1 MSKFQSVEF
10 LSAQEELEYAKLAAT
25 GDKGAKE
32 KLILSNIP
40 FVAYCA
46 RSYRGKGLSDEDLIS
61 EGTIGLIEA
70 VNRFDYTKGFR
81 LLTYAKFWIRRYLNL
96 AVQNYISK
104 NSHLLS
110 LDGTFDPE
118 GNDSTFLSNLADTE
132 NLSVEEECENNL
144 QIEKLWSVING
155 LKPAEQEVLILHYG
169 LNNQKAHTFEEIG
182 AIKGR
187 TRSRMQQIE
196 QNALKP
202 LRQNQNL
209 QQLAS

>member
-1 MSKFQSVEF
+1 MSKFQSVKF
-10 LSAQEELEYAKLAAT
+10 LSVREELEYAKLAAA
-25 GDKGAKE
+25 GDKKAKE
-32 KLILSNIP
+32 KLILSNLP

-46 RSYRGKGLSDEDLIS
+46 KSFRGKGVSYDDLIS

-110 LDGTFDPE
+110 LDATFNPE

-144 QIEKLWSVING
+144 QTEKLWSALNG
-155 LKPAEQEVLILHYG
+155 LKPEEREVVILHYG
-169 LNNQKAHTFEEIG
+169 LNNQEEHSFSEIG
-182 AIKGR
+182 AIKGK

-196 QNALKP
+196 QKAFSH
-202 LRQNQNL
+202 LRENL
-209 QQLAS
+209 ELLAS

>member
-1 MSKFQSVEF
+1 MSKFQSVKF
-10 LSAQEELEYAKLAAT
+10 LSAQEELEYAKLAAA
-25 GDKGAKE
+25 GDKKAKE
-32 KLILSNIP
+32 KLITSNIP

-46 RSYRGKGLSDEDLIS
+46 KSYRGKGLSDEDLIS

-104 NSHLLS
+104 NPHLLS
-110 LDGTFDPE
+110 LDATYNSDGDE
-118 GNDSTFLSNLADTE
+118 STFLSNLADTE

-144 QIEKLWSVING
+144 QTEKLWSAING
-155 LKPAEQEVLILHYG
+155 LRPEEREVVILHYG
-169 LNNQKAHTFEEIG
+169 LKNQEEHSFSEIG
-182 AIKGR
+182 ALKGK

-196 QNALKP
+196 QKAFSH
-202 LRQNQNL
+202 LREDL
-209 QQLAS
+209 ELLAS

>member
-1 MSKFQSVEF
+1 MSKFQSVKF
-10 LSAQEELEYAKLAAT
+10 LSAQEELDYAKLAAA
-25 GDKGAKE
+25 GDKEAKE

-81 LLTYAKFWIRRYLNL
+81 LLTYSKFWIHRYLSL
-96 AVQNYISK
+96 AVQNHISK
-104 NSHLLS
+104 NYRLLS
-110 LDGTFDPE
+110 LDAPFDSE
-118 GNDSTFLSNLADTE
+118 GNEVIFGSNLADTE

-144 QIEKLWSVING
+144 QTEKLWSAING
-155 LKPAEQEVLILHYG
+155 LKPEEREVVILHYG
-169 LNNQKAHTFEEIG
+169 LKNQEEHSFSEIG
-182 AIKGR
+182 ELKGK

-196 QNALKP
+196 QKAFSH
-202 LRQNQNL
+202 LRENL
-209 QQLAS
+209 ELLAG

>member
-1 MSKFQSVEF
+1 MSKFQSVKF
-10 LSAQEELEYAKLAAT
+10 LSAQEELDYAKLAAA

-46 RSYRGKGLSDEDLIS
+46 KSFRGKGVSYEDLIS

-81 LLTYAKFWIRRYLNL
+81 LLTYSKFWIHRYLIL

-118 GNDSTFLSNLADTE
+118 GNDSTFLSNLADTD

-144 QIEKLWSVING
+144 QTEKLWSAING
-155 LKPAEQEVLILHYG
+155 LKPAEREVVILHYG
-169 LNNQKAHTFEEIG
+169 LNNQEEHSFAEIG
-182 AIKGR
+182 ALKGK

-196 QNALKP
+196 QKAFSH
-202 LRQNQNL
+202 LRENL
-209 QQLAS
+209 ELLAG

>member
-1 MSKFQSVEF
+1 MSKFQSVKF
-10 LSAQEELEYAKLAAT
+10 LSAQEELEYAKLAAA
-25 GDKGAKE
+25 GDKKAKE
-32 KLILSNIP
+32 KLILSNLP

-46 RSYRGKGLSDEDLIS
+46 KSFRGKGVSYDDLIS

-110 LDGTFDPE
+110 LDATFDPE

-144 QIEKLWSVING
+144 QTEKLWSAING
-155 LKPAEQEVLILHYG
+155 LKPEEREVVILHYG
-169 LNNQKAHTFEEIG
+169 LKNQEEHSFSEIG
-182 AIKGR
+182 AIKGK

-196 QNALKP
+196 QKAFSH
-202 LRQNQNL
+202 LREDL
-209 QQLAS
+209 ELLAS

>member
-1 MSKFQSVEF
+1 MSKFQSVKI
-10 LSAQEELEYAKLAAT
+10 LSAQEELEYAKLAAA

-81 LLTYAKFWIRRYLNL
+81 LLTYSKFWIHRYLNL
-96 AVQNYISK
+96 AVQNHISK
-104 NSHLLS
+104 NYRLVS
-110 LDGTFDPE
+110 LDATYNSDGDE
-118 GNDSTFLSNLADTE
+118 STFLSNLADTE
-132 NLSVEEECENNL
+132 NLSIEEECENNF
-144 QIEKLWSVING
+144 QTERLWSAING
-155 LKPAEQEVLILHYG
+155 LKPEEREVVILHYG
-169 LNNQKAHTFEEIG
+169 LNNQEEHSFSEIG
-182 AIKGR
+182 AIKGK

-196 QNALKP
+196 QKAFSH
-202 LRQNQNL
+202 LRENL
-209 QQLAS
+209 ELLAS